1 MGLWSDSEQ
10 NVKLSYNE
18 TLCGQSIL
26 WTIEIIHFVK
36 FRKNIEEEQT
46 NKQTNKNKNNIT
58 QNKTKNQVDLFLRT
72 WSV

>member
-36 FRKNIEEEQT
+36 FRKNIEEEQA
-46 NKQTNKNKNNIT
+46 NKQT
-58 QNKTKNQVDLFLRT
+58 KTKT
-72 WSV
+72 T